1 MLFSVTHPPDIPFVC
16 KRNSVRGL
24 MLLTQVHS
32 AYSVDKDY
40 GRQKTTKKIRQEE
53 NYGKI
58 LILKKKRKI
67 QISEEMVVISF
78 SEEQKGNSIF
88 QEMVKMNFGWWFFWK
103 LSFHNKPQGLRTL
116 HDPVHR

>member
-1 MLFSVTHPPDIPFVC
+1 
-16 KRNSVRGL
+16 
-24 MLLTQVHS
+24 MLLTQVYS

-78 SEEQKGNSIF
+78 SEEQKRQLNIPGNG
-88 QEMVKMNFGWWFFWK
+88 QNE
-103 LSFHNKPQGLRTL
+103 LRVVVFL
-116 HDPVHR
+116 EAFISQ

>member
-24 MLLTQVHS
+24 TLFTQVHS

-58 LILKKKRKI
+58 LILEKKKRKI

-78 SEEQKGNSIF
+78 SEEQKRQLNIPGNG
-88 QEMVKMNFGWWFFWK
+88 QNE
-103 LSFHNKPQGLRTL
+103 LRVVVFL
-116 HDPVHR
+116 EAFISQ